1 MTITKQV
8 SGSAKIDPLMSLFN
22 AVSLMATNPQAQ
34 ATISADYQLPVW
46 A

>member
-1 MTITKQV
+1 
-8 SGSAKIDPLMSLFN
+8 MSLFN

-34 ATISADYQLPVW
+34 SAIPANYELPVW